1 MGCGDRIWIPR
12 EEIGEK
18 GRILFARHH
27 WIISCLAFC
36 SPFRV
41 DGIGRPIGNGNKKR
55 KRLHKRGIKM
65 AFVSEKQKGVK
76 NFTCLLPRADCTL
89 NKSLASLVSYA
100 LRARGELVTGWRGY
114 IATREKTMYATS
126 GERLGI
132 FTR

>member
-1 MGCGDRIWIPR
+1 
-12 EEIGEK
+12 
-18 GRILFARHH
+18 
-27 WIISCLAFC
+27 
-36 SPFRV
+36 
-41 DGIGRPIGNGNKKR
+41 
-55 KRLHKRGIKM
+55 M

-100 LRARGELVTGWRGY
+100 LRARGELVTGWGLGRGY
-114 IATREKTMYATS
+114 IAKREKTIYTTS

>member
-1 MGCGDRIWIPR
+1 MEGRAFGHECQKQNTLAEALLRVRNRKVFRPRCCVVGWKDFRTNIIPT
-12 EEIGEK
+12 
-18 GRILFARHH
+18 
-27 WIISCLAFC
+27 C
-36 SPFRV
+36 
-41 DGIGRPIGNGNKKR
+41 
-55 KRLHKRGIKM
+55 RLHKRGIKM